1 MNFLAH
7 LVLAGSSPA
16 WRVGCL
22 LPDLVRGP
30 LGRDLDPAVARGVER
45 HRRVDRRT
53 DSHPATARSVARLQP
68 SHGRLSGILVDVFFD
83 HFLASDWPAYCSQTL
98 DGFTRAVYD
107 DLRTHATTLAPP
119 GVEPIFQR
127 MARQDWLGSYAT
139 LDGIELTLW
148 RMSQHMTRRLD
159 RDVRLDPAV
168 ADLAAEYDAFR
179 HDFDAVW
186 KDLIQLASDD
196 SVLHSEQPDEVS
208 L

>member
-30 LGRDLDPAVARGVER
+30 LGRDLDPAVVRGVEH
-45 HRRVDRRT
+45 HRRVDRFT
-53 DSHPATARSVARLQP
+53 DTNPATARSVARLQP
-68 SHGRLSGILVDVFFD
+68 RHGRFSGILGDVFFD
-83 HFLASDWPAYCSQTL
+83 HFLASDWPAYCTRTL
-98 DGFTRAVYD
+98 DGFTRAVYE
-107 DLRTHATTLAPP
+107 DLRSHAGILAPHS
-119 GVEPIFQR
+119 VEPIFHR

-148 RMSQHMTRRLD
+148 RMSQRLTQRLG

-168 ADLAAEYDAFR
+168 ADLASGYDAFR
-179 HDFDAVW
+179 SDFDVLW
-186 KDLIQLASDD
+186 RDLTPLAADD
-196 SVLHSEQPDEVS
+196 SVLCIPECDEIS

>member
-30 LGRDLDPAVARGVER
+30 LSRDLDPVVARGVEH
-45 HRRVDRRT
+45 HRRVDRLT
-53 DSHPATARSVARLQP
+53 DTNAATQRSVARLQP
-68 SHGRLSGILVDVFFD
+68 RQGRFSGILSDVFFD
-83 HFLASDWPAYCSQTL
+83 HFLACDWPAYCSQTL
-98 DGFTRAVYD
+98 DGFTHAVYD
-107 DLRTHATTLAPP
+107 DLCTHAAILAPRS
-119 GVEPIFQR
+119 VEPIFQR

-148 RMSQHMTRRLD
+148 RMSQRLTQ
-159 RDVRLDPAV
+159 RLGREVRLDPAV
-168 ADLAAEYDAFR
+168 SDLACGYEAFR
-179 HDFDAVW
+179 SDFNAVW
-186 KDLIQLASDD
+186 RDLIQHAAEG
-196 SVLHSEQPDEVS
+196 SVLCSEQTAEVS